1 MNFLARPIYFI
12 YIQTHT
18 HTIEYYTGNENKLL
32 QIKESI
38 WTNLKHIMLNKRSKL
53 QESTNTMTLFML
65 NFNTEKL
72 NTILFKEI
80 CIYG

>member
-1 MNFLARPIYFI
+1 
-12 YIQTHT
+12 
-18 HTIEYYTGNENKLL
+18 
-32 QIKESI
+32 
-38 WTNLKHIMLNKRSKL
+38 MLNKRSKL